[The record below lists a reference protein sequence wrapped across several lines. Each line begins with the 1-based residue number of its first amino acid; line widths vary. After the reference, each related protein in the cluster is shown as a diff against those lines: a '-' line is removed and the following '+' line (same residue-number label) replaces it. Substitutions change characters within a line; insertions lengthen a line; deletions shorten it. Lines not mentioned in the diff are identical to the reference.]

1 MGKTIVLRPLLN
13 QHADILKMSFMLML
27 AYPIE
32 ATNGTARAYISSIPF
47 YCKNAVLEYYCDN
60 THAFILYDWINYYA
74 VNHSF
79 CFRMRRWTLRLWAE
93 LSCWLCWVSWKENW
107 KPRMLSY
114 MPSEWVR
121 NDGISHSK
129 PWPTTPKLTCFR
141 ITPIKRMWT
150 NREAMYKQE
159 TEPAKTMAQEIFA
172 FLCISFHQ
180 SSSCAAAQLPWY
192 SGILN
197 FHPFIT
203 QIWLH
208 PIYCVFKCVYRV
220 QKPSLNLSKNGAQ
233 TWLRI
238 DGSSL

>member
-1 MGKTIVLRPLLN
+1 
-13 QHADILKMSFMLML
+13 ML

-32 ATNGTARAYISSIPF
+32 TANGTVNSYIRSILF
-47 YCKNAVLEYYCDN
+47 YCKNTALAYYCD
-60 THAFILYDWINYYA
+60 THTLMLHDWINYYA
-74 VNHSF
+74 VIHSI
-79 CFRMRRWTLRLWAE
+79 FRMRRWTLRLWAE

-121 NDGISHSK
+121 NHGISHSK

-141 ITPIKRMWT
+141 ITPSKRMRT

-159 TEPAKTMAQEIFA
+159 TEPVKTMAQEIFA

-180 SSSCAAAQLPWY
+180 SASCAAALLPWY

-197 FHPFIT
+197 FHPFII
-203 QIWLH
+203 QIWRQ
-208 PIYCVFKCVYRV
+208 PIHCVFICVYRV
-220 QKPSLNLSKNGAQ
+220 QKPSWNLSKEGAQ
-233 TWLRI
+233 TCLRI
-238 DGSSL
+238 DGITVRPLVVISAPPCSSTMFNECLKWWSK